1 MLIHFR
7 KHTKDDTGDR
17 MKETIK
23 ERTILQ
29 KEITEGFINGKNTVA
44 VSDMNEFK
52 RHRGSTFH
60 GVFIATGRTETT
72 VTAERNK
79 LEISAVGTAIHGTTK
94 RRITTVDHLI
104 DIFHFFIMICK
115 DLL

>member
-29 KEITEGFINGKNTVA
+29 KEITEGFIDGKNTVA

-60 GVFIATGRTETT
+60 EY
-72 VTAERNK
+72 
-79 LEISAVGTAIHGTTK
+79 LLPQVGQK
-94 RRITTVDHLI
+94 RL
-104 DIFHFFIMICK
+104 
-115 DLL
+115 